1 MADNVRIATFNCENL
16 FSRPKIFAES
26 DKRSKELLGYVAEL
40 QEALRNAV
48 FDHERIREL
57 KSKLGGFA
65 TVNDL
70 RGKHTTAAGSGE
82 WLGGVELTRSTV
94 GDEAVENTARVIV
107 DVGADVICLME
118 VENRDL
124 LQKFHNGLLNK
135 HFASPSGLP
144 CYEHV
149 LLIDGNDE
157 RGIDVAVLSRRPV
170 GWLRSHI
177 HERTDYDGRRVAT
190 FSRDCLEVQIA
201 LPRRKKLHL
210 LVNHL
215 KSMGYSPKTDPQSVR
230 RRLGQAR
237 RVAELADEH
246 NLDRELVVVAGDLNS
261 DPSSPSLEPLV
272 KHPKLYNVNLELAET
287 QRGTYG
293 TGAKQLDYLLVSA
306 ALRKHLREVHIER
319 RGVFGRKWK
328 PYPTVTGKRNQA
340 SDHAAVVADFLF

>member
-1 MADNVRIATFNCENL
+1 MAENVRIATFNCENL
-16 FSRPKIFAES
+16 FSRPKIFGES
-26 DKRSKELLGYVAEL
+26 PTRSKQLLGYVAEL
-40 QEALRNAV
+40 QDALRDAV
-48 FDHERIREL
+48 FDHKRIAAL
-57 KSKLGGFA
+57 KSKLSGFA

-82 WLGGVELTRSTV
+82 WLGGVELTRSGF
-94 GDEAVENTARVIV
+94 GDAAVENTARVIV

-124 LQKFHNGLLNK
+124 LQKFHNGLLNTL
-135 HFASPSGLP
+135 FASPSGLP

-157 RGIDVAVLSRRPV
+157 RGIDVALLSRRPV

-177 HERTDYDGRRVAT
+177 HERIDYDGRRVPT

-201 LPRRKKLHL
+201 LPRRRKLHL
-210 LVNHL
+210 LVTHL

-237 RVAELADEH
+237 RVAELVDAHD
-246 NLDRELVVVAGDLNS
+246 LDRELVVVAGDMNS
-261 DPSSPSLEPLV
+261 EPSSPSLEPLV
-272 KHPKLYNVNLELAET
+272 KHPKLYNVNQRLAES

-293 TGAKQLDYLLVSA
+293 SGTKQLDYLLVSD
-306 ALRKHLREVHIER
+306 ALKKHLRDVHVER
-319 RGVFGRKWK
+319 RGVYGKKWK
-328 PYPTVTGKRNQA
+328 PYPTVTSKRNQA